1 MVVINGREFRTEP
14 NSTRLI
20 TTPVAV
26 TMAANTRQVVDF
38 ANRYGGPATSVIIDN
53 TDAAQAV
60 TYNINGQFLTPL
72 NLSASSFR
80 TFDNM
85 LISRVEVDSTGG
97 PSTQPVQIT
106 AQVAGRSYEI
116 GPREAT
122 QQESLV

>member
-1 MVVINGREFRTEP
+1 MVVLNGREFRTEP

-26 TMAANTRQVVDF
+26 TLQPNTIQAVDF
-38 ANRYGGPATSVIIDN
+38 ANRFGGPATSLIIDN
-53 TDAAQAV
+53 TDGAQAI
-60 TYNINGQFLTPL
+60 TYNVNGQFLTPL
-72 NLSASSFR
+72 NLGASSFR

-85 LISRVEVDSTGG
+85 IISRVVIDSTGG

-116 GPREAT
+116 GP
-122 QQESLV
+122 QVPLQSESQT

>member
-1 MVVINGREFRTEP
+1 MVVLNGREFRTEP

-26 TMAANTRQVVDF
+26 TMAANTSQVVDF
-38 ANRYGGPATSVIIDN
+38 ANRFGGPATSLMIDN
-53 TDAAQAV
+53 TDAAQAI
-60 TYNINGQFLTPL
+60 TYNVNGQFLAPL

-85 LISRVEVDSTGG
+85 IISRVEVDSTGG

-122 QQESLV
+122 QRESQV

>member
-1 MVVINGREFRTEP
+1 MVVLNGREFRTEP

-20 TTPVAV
+20 TTPVGV
-26 TMAANTRQVVDF
+26 TLQANTRQVVDF
-38 ANRYGGPATSVIIDN
+38 ANRFGGPATSLIIDN
-53 TDAAQAV
+53 TDSAQAV
-60 TYNINGQFLTPL
+60 TYNVNGQFLTPL

-85 LISRVEVDSTGG
+85 IISRVEIDSTGG

-116 GPREAT
+116 GPNIAT
-122 QQESLV
+122 QTESLT

>member
-26 TMAANTRQVVDF
+26 TLAPNTIQAVDF
-38 ANRYGGPATSVIIDN
+38 ANRYGGPATSLMIDN
-53 TDAAQAV
+53 TDGAQAV

-72 NLSASSFR
+72 NLGASTFR

-85 LISRVEVDSTGG
+85 IISRVIIDSTGG

-116 GPREAT
+116 GPREAL
-122 QQESLV
+122 QQESQT

>member
-26 TMAANTRQVVDF
+26 TLAPNTIQAVDF
-38 ANRYGGPATSVIIDN
+38 ANRYGGPATSLMIDN
-53 TDAAQAV
+53 TDGAQSI
-60 TYNINGQFLTPL
+60 TYNLNGQFLTPL
-72 NLSASSFR
+72 NLGASSFR

-85 LISRVEVDSTGG
+85 IISRVIIDSTGG

-116 GPREAT
+116 GPREIT
-122 QQESLV
+122 QPESQV

>member
-1 MVVINGREFRTEP
+1 MVVLNGREFRTEP

-20 TTPVAV
+20 TAPVGV
-26 TMAANTRQVVDF
+26 TLQANTRQVVDF
-38 ANRYGGPATSVIIDN
+38 ANRFGGPATSLIIDN

-60 TYNINGQFLTPL
+60 TYNVNGQFLTPL
-72 NLSASSFR
+72 NLAASSFR

-85 LISRVEVDSTGG
+85 IISRVEIDSTGG

-116 GPREAT
+116 GPNIPT
-122 QQESLV
+122 QRESLT

>member
-1 MVVINGREFRTEP
+1 MVVLNGREFRTEP

-20 TTPVAV
+20 TTPIGV
-26 TMAANTRQVVDF
+26 TLQPNTIQAVDF
-38 ANRYGGPATSVIIDN
+38 ANRFGGPATSLIIDN

-60 TYNINGQFLTPL
+60 TYNVNGQFLTPL
-72 NLSASSFR
+72 NLAASSFR

-85 LISRVEVDSTGG
+85 IISRVEIDSTGG

-116 GPREAT
+116 GPREIT
-122 QQESLV
+122 QKESLT

>member
-1 MVVINGREFRTEP
+1 MVILNGREFRTEP

>member
-1 MVVINGREFRTEP
+1 MVVLNGREFRTEP

-20 TTPVAV
+20 TTVVGV
-26 TMAANTRQVVDF
+26 TLQPNTRQVVDF
-38 ANRYGGPATSVIIDN
+38 ANRFGGPATSLIIDN
-53 TDAAQAV
+53 TDSAQAE
-60 TYNINGQFLTPL
+60 TYNVNGQFLTPL

-85 LISRVEVDSTGG
+85 IISRVEIDSTGG

-116 GPREAT
+116 GPREIT
-122 QQESLV
+122 QKESLT

>member
-1 MVVINGREFRTEP
+1 MVVLNGREFRTEP

-20 TTPVAV
+20 TTPVGI

-38 ANRYGGPATSVIIDN
+38 ANRFGGPATSVIIDN

-85 LISRVEVDSTGG
+85 IISRVEVDSTGG

-116 GPREAT
+116 GPRIGP
-122 QQESLV
+122 QQESLT

>member
-1 MVVINGREFRTEP
+1 MVVLNGREFRTEP

-20 TTPVAV
+20 TAPVGV
-26 TMAANTRQVVDF
+26 TLAPNTRQVVDF
-38 ANRYGGPATSVIIDN
+38 ANLYGGPATSLIIDN
-53 TDAAQAV
+53 TDAGQAV
-60 TYNINGQFLTPL
+60 TYNVNGQFLTPL

-85 LISRVEVDSTGG
+85 IISRVEVDSTGG

-106 AQVAGRSYEI
+106 AQVAGRSYET
-116 GPREAT
+116 GPRVGA

>member
-1 MVVINGREFRTEP
+1 MVG
-14 NSTRLI
+14 NSEQ
-20 TTPVAV
+20 
-26 TMAANTRQVVDF
+26 N
-38 ANRYGGPATSVIIDN
+38 
-53 TDAAQAV
+53 QAV
-60 TYNINGQFLTPL
+60 TYNVNGQFLTPL

-85 LISRVEVDSTGG
+85 IISRVEIDSTGG

-116 GPREAT
+116 GPRVST

>member
-1 MVVINGREFRTEP
+1 MVVLNGREFRTEP

-20 TTPVAV
+20 TTPVGV
-26 TMAANTRQVVDF
+26 TLQANTRQVVDF
-38 ANRYGGPATSVIIDN
+38 ANRFNGPATSLIIDN
-53 TDAAQAV
+53 TDGAQAI

-72 NLSASSFR
+72 NLGASSFR

-85 LISRVEVDSTGG
+85 IISRVEIDSTGG

-116 GPREAT
+116 GPNIAT
-122 QQESLV
+122 QRESLT

>member
-1 MVVINGREFRTEP
+1 MVVLNGREFRTEP

-20 TTPVAV
+20 TTVVGV
-26 TMAANTRQVVDF
+26 TLQPNTRQVVDF
-38 ANRYGGPATSVIIDN
+38 ANRFGGPATSLIIDN
-53 TDAAQAV
+53 TDGAQAI

-72 NLSASSFR
+72 NLGASSFR

-85 LISRVEVDSTGG
+85 IISRVEIDSTGG

-116 GPREAT
+116 GPREIT
-122 QQESLV
+122 QKEALT

>member
-1 MVVINGREFRTEP
+1 MVVLNGREFRTEP

-20 TTPVAV
+20 TTPVGV
-26 TMAANTRQVVDF
+26 TLAANTRQVVDF
-38 ANRYGGPATSVIIDN
+38 ANRFNGPATSLIIDN
-53 TDAAQAV
+53 TDAAQAI

-72 NLSASSFR
+72 NLGASSFR

-85 LISRVEVDSTGG
+85 IISRVEIDSTGG

-116 GPREAT
+116 GPNIAT
-122 QQESLV
+122 QKESIT

>member
-1 MVVINGREFRTEP
+1 MVVLNGREFRTEP

-20 TTPVAV
+20 TTPVGV
-26 TMAANTRQVVDF
+26 TLAANTRQVVDF

-53 TDAAQAV
+53 TDGAQAV
-60 TYNINGQFLTPL
+60 TYNVNGQFLTPL
-72 NLSASSFR
+72 NLAASSFS

-85 LISRVEVDSTGG
+85 IISRVEVDSTGG

-116 GPREAT
+116 GPREAL
-122 QQESLV
+122 QPESQV

>member
-1 MVVINGREFRTEP
+1 MVVLNGREFRTEP

-20 TTPVAV
+20 TTVVGV
-26 TMAANTRQVVDF
+26 TLQPNTRQVVDF
-38 ANRYGGPATSVIIDN
+38 ANRFGGPATSLIIDN
-53 TDAAQAV
+53 TDSAQAV
-60 TYNINGQFLTPL
+60 TYNVNGQFLTPL

-85 LISRVEVDSTGG
+85 IISRVEIDSTGG

-116 GPREAT
+116 GPNIAT
-122 QQESLV
+122 QPEALT

>member
-1 MVVINGREFRTEP
+1 MVVLNGREFRTEP
-14 NSTRLI
+14 NSTRLV
-20 TTPVAV
+20 TTSVGQ
-26 TMAANTRQVVDF
+26 TLAANTISTIDF
-38 ANRYGGPATSVIIDN
+38 PNLYGGPATSLIIDN

-85 LISRVEVDSTGG
+85 IISRVQVNSTGG

-116 GPREAT
+116 GPRVEP
-122 QQESLV
+122 QQVSQV